1 MGCAAAGVAIMG
13 NREWG
18 IATLAARWLGFVN
31 ARCGGRG
38 ARRTRAVARGVLGA
52 RVSAHVAPISARVP
66 GKSRALVP
74 LMWVCKRGVFGFALV
89 SKGVASA
96 SSRHT
101 SAIICGLFFF
111 PHNWYHWS
119 VPD

>member
-1 MGCAAAGVAIMG
+1 MG

-101 SAIICGLFFF
+101 SAITPCEKTRGWRTILVGSLRVTVTS
-111 PHNWYHWS
+111 HNS
-119 VPD
+119 

>member
-1 MGCAAAGVAIMG
+1 MG

-18 IATLAARWLGFVN
+18 IATLAASWLGFVN

-74 LMWVCKRGVFGFALV
+74 LVQSRRWGEFGFALA

-101 SAIICGLFFF
+101 SAIVCGLFFF
-111 PHNWYHWS
+111 FTSIKATASRISAPHKGAQ
-119 VPD
+119 P